1 MIRLCSLLMF
11 PPAHVRVEPC
21 YFGVVLAA
29 ARFPPGGRPVP
40 DGVDP
45 DAAGAEH
52 AHDDHQR
59 ADADGFLDQRLP
71 QDGEVFVGH
80 DASDP

>member
-1 MIRLCSLLMF
+1 
-11 PPAHVRVEPC
+11 
-21 YFGVVLAA
+21 
-29 ARFPPGGRPVP
+29 VP